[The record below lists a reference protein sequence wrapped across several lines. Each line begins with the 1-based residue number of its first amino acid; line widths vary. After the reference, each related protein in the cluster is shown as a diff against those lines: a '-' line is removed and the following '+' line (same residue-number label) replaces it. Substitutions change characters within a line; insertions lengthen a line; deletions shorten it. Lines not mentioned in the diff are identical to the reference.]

1 MKISDFQEL
10 LANRLGVPV
19 NVQELLAGFPPKP
32 VQVCSA
38 AHLMTLSS
46 MLDALPQQLS
56 TRQCISSSAHASNES
71 HCLPYT
77 LAMVCFASQP

>member
-1 MKISDFQEL
+1 MNLRCRGPDGQATLTGLDPAMKIADFQEL

-38 AHLMTLSS
+38 IHVF
-46 MLDALPQQLS
+46 DAFK
-56 TRQCISSSAHASNES
+56 HA
-71 HCLPYT
+71 
-77 LAMVCFASQP
+77 